1 MKWYMEEGERQK
13 EDMYLFK
20 KKKIKKTTPQT
31 LSLRW
36 NYVKEYEEFSL
47 ENY

>member
-20 KKKIKKTTPQT
+20 KKKKIKKQPHK
-31 LSLRW
+31 LYL
-36 NYVKEYEEFSL
+36 
-47 ENY
+47 

>member
-20 KKKIKKTTPQT
+20 KKKKSKNNPTNSIFKME
-31 LSLRW
+31 LCEGIWRI
-36 NYVKEYEEFSL
+36 
-47 ENY
+47 